1 VRQSTIIP
9 RGLLVGLAA
18 LAVGL
23 PTIFACHYEFQ
34 LAPLWYNVIGVDVS
48 NHQGDINWPAL
59 ARNHVAFAYI
69 KATEGGDF
77 RDKRF
82 QLNWEGAKRAG
93 LVRGAYHFFTQCR
106 SGAEQAKNFIA
117 TVPREHGALP
127 PVIDAE
133 HMGPCPTGQQVGSVI
148 REIATLIDALEA
160 HYGRRPVIYTGSEFD
175 AAYLQGQLTGDRFW
189 LRSLFWPPWFRTGQW
204 VIWQFHD
211 AGTRA
216 GINGPVDLNVFRGSW
231 RQFETFVVK
240 EPLTGRSETI
250 WRLQRKLHLAGGAGV
265 PFYHLYDG
273 NSVEPPCMRA
283 SSRIAGERNTKT
295 CEPGTSSTSAL
306 KASVLRHH
314 RHLLTQES
322 RLASCFC
329 ALTFLVA
336 AQYSQENV

>member
-1 VRQSTIIP
+1 MLDDALQLGAAESVRQSAIIR

-93 LVRGAYHFFTQCR
+93 LVRGAYHFFKQCR

-133 HMGPCPTGQQVGSVI
+133 HMGPCPHRPASRQCYSGDHDPS
-148 REIATLIDALEA
+148 
-160 HYGRRPVIYTGSEFD
+160 RRP
-175 AAYLQGQLTGDRFW
+175 
-189 LRSLFWPPWFRTGQW
+189 
-204 VIWQFHD
+204 
-211 AGTRA
+211 
-216 GINGPVDLNVFRGSW
+216 
-231 RQFETFVVK
+231 
-240 EPLTGRSETI
+240 
-250 WRLQRKLHLAGGAGV
+250 
-265 PFYHLYDG
+265 
-273 NSVEPPCMRA
+273 
-283 SSRIAGERNTKT
+283 
-295 CEPGTSSTSAL
+295 
-306 KASVLRHH
+306 
-314 RHLLTQES
+314 
-322 RLASCFC
+322 
-329 ALTFLVA
+329 
-336 AQYSQENV
+336 